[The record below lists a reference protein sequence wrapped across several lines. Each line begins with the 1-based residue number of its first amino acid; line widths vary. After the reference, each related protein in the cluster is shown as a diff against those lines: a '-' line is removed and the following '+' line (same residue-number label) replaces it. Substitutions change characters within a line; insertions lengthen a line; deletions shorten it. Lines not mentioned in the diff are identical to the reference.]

1 MQLLAIVLYSTTGA
15 RRVLEF
21 TTGALNIV
29 TGESK
34 TGKSA
39 LLDIVEYCL
48 GRGTM
53 QMPVGPITNTVSW
66 YAALFDLNGGR
77 AFVARPA
84 PQPGKASTQ
93 QAMLEFGADLEPLD
107 FDDLTVNADSNAVR
121 EQLSRRIGIEE
132 NLHEPP
138 PGANRYPVEA
148 HIGHAALLCLQRQ
161 SEIADPGLLFHR
173 QGEQGMRQALKD
185 TIPYFIGA
193 VPQDQALK
201 RAQLAAAR
209 RELRRLDTAYRQ
221 AEQASQDA
229 DADLTALWQ
238 EASALGMVN
247 DEPPQDRTNMISLL
261 QAAVTSTDTPEA
273 PDREAAQRL
282 ATLRRNRD
290 QLRDRLRGLT
300 AERDILLQQNDTES
314 DFTAAVQTQ
323 TARLASLNLLQL
335 PTADNRSATAGNGQ
349 NSPCPVCGSALT
361 DPDPTPEQLR
371 QSLQQLN
378 DQLVGVD
385 AARPARR
392 VALQALDDDITSVRN
407 QLRTAEAALQALTAS
422 ETATDQLP
430 DTARRDF
437 TRGRIHATLTKLPNN
452 PRSQLERLRQLHQTT
467 LEQVRTLEAE
477 LDPNEE
483 REQLTSRL
491 VAISHDMTAWAEHL
505 QLEHHGESVRLDL
518 NRLTIVTDTEDGPA
532 PLPRIG
538 SGENWI
544 GYHLVAHLALHRY
557 FVRQA
562 RPVPRLLM
570 LDQPTQVW
578 YRSEADQVTGI
589 PGRDTDGEA
598 VNRLFRLIYD
608 VVAELTPQ
616 MQVIVCDHANLVDD
630 WFQDSVKHN
639 WRGDEKLV
647 PLEWIN
653 ATPPSSSRG

>member
-1 MQLLAIVLYSTTGA
+1 MQLLAIVLYNTTGA
-15 RRVLEF
+15 RRILKF

-48 GRGTM
+48 GRDTM

-66 YAALFDLNGGR
+66 YAALFELDGGR

-84 PQPGKASTQ
+84 PQARKASTQ
-93 QAMLEFGADLEPLD
+93 RAMLEFGAELEPLD

-138 PGANRYPVEA
+138 VGAARYAVEA
-148 HIGHAALLCLQRQ
+148 HIGHAAWLCLQRQ
-161 SEIADPGLLFHR
+161 SEIADPSFLFHR
-173 QGEQGMRQALKD
+173 QGEQGIAQALKD

-193 VPQDQALK
+193 VPRDQALK
-201 RAQLAAAR
+201 RAQLTAAR

-221 AEQASQDA
+221 AEQASQAA
-229 DADLTALWQ
+229 DTDLTALWR
-238 EASALGMVN
+238 EAYALGMVN
-247 DEPPQDRTNMISLL
+247 EEQPADRTTMINLL

-282 ATLRRNRD
+282 ATLRRSRD

-314 DFTAAVQTQ
+314 DFTAAVRTQ
-323 TARLASLNLLQL
+323 TARLASLNLLPL
-335 PTADNRSATAGNGQ
+335 PASDTPPATAANGQ
-349 NSPCPVCGSALT
+349 TSPCPVCGSELAN
-361 DPDPTPEQLR
+361 PGPTPELLR

-378 DQLVGVD
+378 DQLSGVD

-392 VALQALDDDITSVRN
+392 TALQALDDQITSVRTE
-407 QLRTAEAALQALTAS
+407 LRTAETALQALTAS
-422 ETATDQLP
+422 QTVTDRLP
-430 DTARRDF
+430 DTARHDF
-437 TRGRIHATLTKLPNN
+437 TRGRIHATLTKLPTNS
-452 PRSQLERLRQLHQTT
+452 PVELERLRQLHQNA
-467 LEQVRTLEAE
+467 LDQVQSLEAE
-477 LDPNEE
+477 LDPSEE

-491 VAISHDMTAWAEHL
+491 VTISRDMTTWAKHL
-505 QLEHHGESVRLDL
+505 QLEHHGQNVRLDL
-518 NRLTIVTDTEDGPA
+518 NRLTVVTDTEDGPA
-532 PLPRIG
+532 ALSRIG

-544 GYHLVAHLALHRY
+544 GYHLVTHLALHRY
-557 FVRQA
+557 FVRQD

-570 LDQPTQVW
+570 LDQPTQAW
-578 YRSEADQVTGI
+578 YRSEVDQKAGT
-589 PGRDTDGEA
+589 PGRDTDHEA
-598 VNRLFRLIYD
+598 VNRLFRMIYD
-608 VVAELTPQ
+608 VVAELAPK
-616 MQVIVCDHANLVDD
+616 MQVIVCDHANLIED

-639 WRGDEKLV
+639 WRGGEKLI

-653 ATPPSSSRG
+653 GTITS

>member
-1 MQLLAIVLYSTTGA
+1 MQLLSIVLYSTTGA

-48 GRGTM
+48 GRDTM

-66 YAALFDLNGGR
+66 YAALFEFDGGR

-84 PQPGKASTQ
+84 PQAGKASTQ
-93 QAMLEFGADLEPLD
+93 RAMLEFGAELEPLD
-107 FDDLTVNADSNAVR
+107 FDDLIVNADSNAVR

-138 PGANRYPVEA
+138 AGSARNAVEA

-161 SEIADPGLLFHR
+161 SEIADRSLLFHR
-173 QGEQGMRQALKD
+173 QGEQGMAQTLKD
-185 TIPYFIGA
+185 TIPYFLGA
-193 VPQDQALK
+193 VPRDQALK
-201 RAQLAAAR
+201 HAQLAAAR
-209 RELRRLDTAYRQ
+209 RELRRLDTAVRQ
-221 AEQASQDA
+221 AEQAGQDA
-229 DADLTALWQ
+229 DVELTTLWR
-238 EASALGMVN
+238 EAHTLGMVT
-247 DEPPQDRTNMISLL
+247 DERPPDRTRMVALL
-261 QAAVTSTDTPEA
+261 QAAITSTDGPEA

-282 ATLRRNRD
+282 AALRRDRD
-290 QLRDRLRGLT
+290 QSRNRLRSLT
-300 AERDILLQQNDTES
+300 IERDILLQQNDTES
-314 DFTAAVQTQ
+314 DFTAAVRTQ
-323 TARLASLNLLQL
+323 TARLASLNLLQR
-335 PTADNRSATAGNGQ
+335 PTSSNSSENGQ
-349 NSPCPVCGSALT
+349 ASPCPVCGSELD
-361 DPDPTPEQLR
+361 DPDPTPDQLR

-378 DQLVGVD
+378 DQLSGVD

-392 VALQALDDDITSVRN
+392 AALQVLDEQINSARI
-407 QLRTAEAALQALTAS
+407 QLRTTEAALQALTAS
-422 ETATDQLP
+422 QAVTDQLP

-437 TRGRIHATLTKLPNN
+437 TRGRIHATLTKLPTY
-452 PRSQLERLRQLHQTT
+452 SSAELGRLRQLYQTT
-467 LEQVRTLEAE
+467 LDQVRGLEAE

-505 QLEHHGESVRLDL
+505 QLEHHGQSVRLDL
-518 NRLTIVTDTEDGPA
+518 NRLTVVTDSEEGPA
-532 PLPRIG
+532 TLSRIG

-544 GYHLVAHLALHRY
+544 GYHLVTHLALHRY
-557 FVRQA
+557 FVRQD

-578 YRSEADQVTGI
+578 YRSEVDQNTGT
-589 PGRDTDGEA
+589 PGRDTDREA
-598 VNRLFRLIYD
+598 VNRLFHLIYD
-608 VVAELTPQ
+608 VVAELAPD
-616 MQVIVCDHANLVDD
+616 MQVIICDHANLADD

-639 WRGDEKLV
+639 WRGGEKLI

-653 ATPPSSSRG
+653 DASSS